1 MIRSFKTTTPSA
13 LPARPASSTTR
24 QGALAEDRAL
34 AYLQRQGLVAVERN
48 YRCKGGEIDL
58 IMRAADDT
66 LVFVEVRKRGGRG
79 FGGAAAS
86 ITLTKQRRVLRAA
99 SHYLATLDR
108 LPPCRV
114 DVVALDPGRLEW
126 LRNAFDLGA
135 LDSEGGGEGRAS

>member
-1 MIRSFKTTTPSA
+1 MNRPFKTTTPSA
-13 LPARPASSTTR
+13 SSTSSTTR

-34 AYLQRQGLVAVERN
+34 AYLERQGLAAVVRN

-66 LVFVEVRKRGGRG
+66 LVFVEVRKRSGRG

-86 ITLTKQRRVLRAA
+86 ITTAKQRHVLIAA
-99 SHYLATLDR
+99 SHYLATLDA

-126 LRNAFDLGA
+126 LPNAFDLGA
-135 LDSEGGGEGRAS
+135 LGEEGGGSEDAAS

>member
-1 MIRSFKTTTPSA
+1 MLGELPLIRSFKTTTP
-13 LPARPASSTTR
+13 STTR

-34 AYLQRQGLVAVERN
+34 TYLQRQGLATVVRN

-66 LVFVEVRKRGGRG
+66 LVFVEVRQRSGRG

-86 ITLTKQRRVLRAA
+86 ITLAKQRRVLRAA

-135 LDSEGGGEGRAS
+135 LGPEGGDSEEAAS

>member
-1 MIRSFKTTTPSA
+1 MLGELPLIRSFKTTTP
-13 LPARPASSTTR
+13 STTR

-34 AYLQRQGLVAVERN
+34 TYLQRQGLAAVVRN

-66 LVFVEVRKRGGRG
+66 LVFVEVRQRSGRG

-86 ITLTKQRRVLRAA
+86 VTPAKQRRVLRAA

-114 DVVALDPGRLEW
+114 DVVAMEPGRLEW
-126 LRNAFDLGA
+126 LPNAFDLGA
-135 LDSEGGGEGRAS
+135 LGFEGSDSEGAAS

>member
-1 MIRSFKTTTPSA
+1 LIRSFKTTTPSA
-13 LPARPASSTTR
+13 CRHRPR
-24 QGALAEDRAL
+24 RGGALAEDRAL
-34 AYLQRQGLVAVERN
+34 AYLRQGLVAVERN

-126 LRNAFDLGA
+126 LRNAFDLRA
-135 LDSEGGGEGRAS
+135 LDSEGGGGAAS